1 MLMSVPY
8 SRRMRSRAF
17 TLIELLV
24 VIAIIAILAAI
35 LFPVFAQ
42 AKAAAKKTS
51 CLSNQRQLG
60 IALSMYMS
68 DYDETCFFFAH
79 NVDLS
84 RTQPAAPFGA
94 TVENRWWN
102 QIRPYRSATK
112 EILVSPS
119 DPGQI
124 PWPGENGVGSNPLVK
139 RSYVANRAAE
149 GLPLSAVDEPAEIV
163 VIAIKGPIFDDS
175 WYEPPKNLY
184 NKFSGSI
191 DLGQP
196 VLAMT
201 LQNGGSNVTFFDG
214 HAKWLSKGT
223 FLKDPCG
230 IPYSGVQLMRTY
242 PIPLVP
248 GRTPWHASC
257 PN

>member
-1 MLMSVPY
+1 
-8 SRRMRSRAF
+8 MRKRKAF

-42 AKAAAKKTS
+42 AKAAAKKTQ
-51 CLSNQRQLG
+51 CLSNMRQLG
-60 IALSMYMS
+60 IALSMYMT
-68 DYDETCFFFAH
+68 DYDETCFFFGH

-84 RTQPAAPFGA
+84 RTSPTPIGA
-94 TVENRWWN
+94 TRDNRWWN
-102 QIRPYRSATK
+102 QILPYRGNNK
-112 EILVSPS
+112 EILASPS
-119 DPGQI
+119 DPAQK
-124 PWPGENGVGSNPLVK
+124 PWPGEDGSAPDKPLVK

-149 GLPLSAVDEPAEIV
+149 GLNLSAVDTPADIV
-163 VIAIKGPIFDDS
+163 VIAIKGQPFDDS

-184 NKFSGSI
+184 NKPGFNE
-191 DLGQP
+191 P
-196 VLAMT
+196 VLAMNI
-201 LQNGGSNVTFFDG
+201 QNKGLNNIFFDG

-223 FLKDPCG
+223 LLKDPCG
-230 IPYSGVQLMRTY
+230 IPYSGVQLIRAY

-248 GRTPWHASC
+248 GRSIWTTEC